1 MALTALEWLQLDKDE
16 RERRKGE
23 LSNHESFLLRTQ
35 YSYYDDCREGR
46 DLAIKTVKGD
56 KKIYTPEEQ
65 EAYVKSVFEMMKEIG
80 VVSSDTDLE
89 TFRKNGKWAW
99 DEA

>member
-65 EAYVKSVFEMMKEIG
+65 EKIDKEFFEILTKYGAIPENTTME
-80 VVSSDTDLE
+80 D
-89 TFRKNGKWAW
+89 FRGGCKRAW
-99 DEA
+99 DEV